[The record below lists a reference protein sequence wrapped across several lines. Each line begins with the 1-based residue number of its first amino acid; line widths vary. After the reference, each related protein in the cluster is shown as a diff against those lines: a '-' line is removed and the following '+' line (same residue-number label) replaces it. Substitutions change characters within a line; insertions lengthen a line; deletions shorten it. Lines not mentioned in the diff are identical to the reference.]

1 MGPGHPGLLLKSPED
16 SEKLVP
22 CPLVGQGGSRME
34 AGGPGSASEM
44 GGRLA
49 RGSAVTLALSLP
61 LLSLLRVLTYTV
73 TSLGQGLQSPFE
85 E

>member
-34 AGGPGSASEM
+34 AGGPGSSSQRWV
-44 GGRLA
+44 G
-49 RGSAVTLALSLP
+49 V
-61 LLSLLRVLTYTV
+61 
-73 TSLGQGLQSPFE
+73 SPE
-85 E
+85 GVV

>member
-1 MGPGHPGLLLKSPED
+1 
-16 SEKLVP
+16 
-22 CPLVGQGGSRME
+22 ME

-61 LLSLLRVLTYTV
+61 LLGLLRVLTYTV